1 MAIVNID
8 PAEWQNASVVQI
20 ESDAPNNID
29 ALKEIENWA
38 YQNGFA
44 RTTEY
49 WLRHVRRNGKLI
61 FRGIC
66 YRVDEED
73 RDSQR
78 EAQERIEANVKQM
91 PVTAHSFIR

>member
-1 MAIVNID
+1 MAIVKID
-8 PAEWQNASVVQI
+8 PAEWQNASVVQV
-20 ESDAPNNID
+20 ESDAVNNID

-49 WLRHVRRNGKLI
+49 WLRHVRRDGQLI

-73 RDSQR
+73 RASQK
-78 EAQERIEANVKQM
+78 EAHERVEANVNKM
-91 PVTAHSFIR
+91 PVASHSFVR